1 MIERNRHIVKIKKYG
16 ELFLCLDEFDEF
28 VELIERDTM
37 FNATPIY
44 NNVEEIVGCSWD
56 HLGNKVT
63 IVKPEELE
71 EEYLLFEGCDDIGD
85 RINMEWNSEELATKL
100 FVPWELH
107 LPVYIIAEMNEDS
120 SVSNDASSNAWLSSF
135 IRIMLEEFAET
146 IGGWTPADKKLTFD
160 KSTWDFDVFMYSF
173 REPHEVD
180 MEMVKNL
187 IEVRTMGSSD
197 YKNYL

>member
-1 MIERNRHIVKIKKYG
+1 MMKIKKYG

-71 EEYLLFEGCDDIGD
+71 EEYLLFEGCDVGAPIDLEG
-85 RINMEWNSEELATKL
+85 NSEELATKL
-100 FVPWELH
+100 FVPFELH
-107 LPVYIIAEMNEDS
+107 LPVYIIVEMNEDS
-120 SVSNDASSNAWLSSF
+120 DSQEKTTNAWLSSF
-135 IRIMLEEFAET
+135 IRIMMEEFAET
-146 IGGWTPADKKLTFD
+146 IGGWTPANKKLTFD
-160 KSTWDFDVFMYSF
+160 KVTWDFDVFMYSF
-173 REPHEVD
+173 REPREID
-180 MEMVKNL
+180 MTKVKNL
-187 IEVRTMGSSD
+187 IEVRTMGSSL
-197 YKNYL
+197 YKEYL